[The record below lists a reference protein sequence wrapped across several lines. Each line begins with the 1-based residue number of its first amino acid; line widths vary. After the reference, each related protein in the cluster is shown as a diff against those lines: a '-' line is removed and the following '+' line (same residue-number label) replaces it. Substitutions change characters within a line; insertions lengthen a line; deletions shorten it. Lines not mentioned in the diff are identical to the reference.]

1 MVEHARQLQRFGL
14 PDAVGDQKGPCLGIA
29 HLPLQHQTHGF
40 PGFLTT
46 QARAGAPARGSW
58 DGSGAAAFATG
69 AGGPWPHWRSDSRR
83 IADLGRGLAA
93 TPGSPSAAQALTAPE
108 PEVAPAFWLAARE
121 AGGFSL
127 VPLLLLP
134 GGHVRIDVPALAAIW
149 RAAARAPG
157 AGPIPLRRFPFLG
170 AWPAWQR
177 LLAAELT
184 RRAGGLPWHWLHHPL
199 EGPLARRYL
208 DYLAAVLGGQGLAA
222 PYTGHLDDQGLWI
235 QGASLVVPLTLAAN
249 RLTESLALA
258 TASQGLMVLPP
269 LLELPSVRQFLIASL
284 EALP

>member
-1 MVEHARQLQRFGL
+1 MDSQASSPLRPVLVPQPVDPGMVRGRRRSPLVLVVHGRTGGL
-14 PDAVGDQKGPCLGIA
+14 IPDA
-29 HLPLQHQTHGF
+29 LQTLAEALQ
-40 PGFLTT
+40 
-46 QARAGAPARGSW
+46 QRRGAPV
-58 DGSGAAAFATG
+58 
-69 AGGPWPHWRSDSRR
+69 
-83 IADLGRGLAA
+83 LL
-93 TPGSPSAAQALTAPE
+93 QALTAPE

-199 EGPLARRYL
+199 DGPLARRYL

>member
-1 MVEHARQLQRFGL
+1 MDSQASSPLRPVLVPQPVDPGMVRGRRRSPLVLVVHGRTGGL
-14 PDAVGDQKGPCLGIA
+14 IPDA
-29 HLPLQHQTHGF
+29 LQTLAEALQ
-40 PGFLTT
+40 
-46 QARAGAPARGSW
+46 QRRGAPV
-58 DGSGAAAFATG
+58 
-69 AGGPWPHWRSDSRR
+69 
-83 IADLGRGLAA
+83 LL
-93 TPGSPSAAQALTAPE
+93 QALTAPE

-208 DYLAAVLGGQGLAA
+208 DYLAAVLGLGWRFSRRQGTTERYFLGARNFPGWAVGLSFIGSTISSVTFIAYPADSFKTAWVRLLPNLAF
-222 PYTGHLDDQGLWI
+222 PFVVTLSLSWPGL
-235 QGASLVVPLTLAAN
+235 Q
-249 RLTESLALA
+249 
-258 TASQGLMVLPP
+258 SQRGCR
-269 LLELPSVRQFLIASL
+269 SVRQTQRT
-284 EALP
+284 